1 MSSDDLVRAAAAEL
15 YSADPDQFVERRG
28 ELAAQARGDG
38 QAAAAKQITGMRKPT
53 RSAWVINQLVRAQ
66 PEVITELASLGREL
80 RAAQRTLDGPAI
92 RELSRRRR
100 ELVGTLVRQ
109 AFRVAGL
116 RAPAAALR
124 DEVAATFGAALND
137 AQVANQLAEG
147 TLVRAARSEGFG
159 STGPE
164 LTLVPSAAAGGSP
177 SGSGGSRAKG
187 GPSRP
192 ASGAA
197 DRRPAAARRSGKA
210 ALAAVPSAQP
220 ARPPE
225 AEPAAGREPKA
236 APRARPAESAAARKK
251 AEQQQRRD
259 AIAAAER
266 ALAVADR
273 AVVTASQAER
283 DQEAAVLRMEE
294 ELADARRQLAE
305 TRLRA
310 RRARTG
316 QRQAR
321 LAVDRLRRDRLS
333 R

>member
-1 MSSDDLVRAAAAEL
+1 MVRVNSDDLVRAAAAEL
-15 YSADPDQFVERRG
+15 YAADPDQFVERRG
-28 ELAAQARGDG
+28 ELAAQARRGG

-66 PEVITELASLGREL
+66 PEVVTELAGLGREL
-80 RAAQRTLDGPAI
+80 RAAQRTLDGAAI

-100 ELVGTLVRQ
+100 QLLGTLVRQ
-109 AFRVAGL
+109 AFGFAGVQAAPTAL
-116 RAPAAALR
+116 RA
-124 DEVAATFGAALND
+124 EVAATLGAALND

-147 TLVRAARSEGFG
+147 ALVRAARSEGFG

-164 LTLVPSAAAGGSP
+164 LTLVPQARGRQSAAGERKPAAAGE
-177 SGSGGSRAKG
+177 RQ
-187 GPSRP
+187 R
-192 ASGAA
+192 
-197 DRRPAAARRSGKA
+197 AAARRSGKA

-220 ARPPE
+220 AGPDDTGPDDTG
-225 AEPAAGREPKA
+225 PAAGRKPEA
-236 APRARPAESAAARKK
+236 SARAPAQVTPAQRAAARKK

-266 ALAVADR
+266 ALAAADR
-273 AVVTASQAER
+273 AAETASRAEQE
-283 DQEAAVLRMEE
+283 QEAAVLRLEGQ
-294 ELADARRQLAE
+294 LADARRQLAE

-321 LAVDRLRRDRLS
+321 LAAERLRR
-333 R
+333 